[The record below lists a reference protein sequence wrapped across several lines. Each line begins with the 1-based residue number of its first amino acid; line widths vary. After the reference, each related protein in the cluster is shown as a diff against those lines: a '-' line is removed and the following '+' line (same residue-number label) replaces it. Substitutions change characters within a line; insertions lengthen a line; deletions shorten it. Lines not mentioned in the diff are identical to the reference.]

1 MSNKKL
7 TTETKQLLL
16 KAVIFADENTFHHPK
31 DRLRE
36 IIENTE
42 DLCIDD
48 LLIHAFYL
56 VEVINDYKAF
66 LNRNLN
72 EYIDDEDE
80 KQAIHRQIQ
89 ILNHLEED
97 YRISS
102 HKLQ

>member
-7 TTETKQLLL
+7 TTEAKQLLL

-48 LLIHAFYL
+48 LVVYSSYLIR
-56 VEVINDYKAF
+56 VINDYIES
-66 LNRNLN
+66 LNRQLDDCIGDDDKHSTRHQVRILSRLV
-72 EYIDDEDE
+72 EDLKSSVPYI
-80 KQAIHRQIQ
+80 Q
-89 ILNHLEED
+89 
-97 YRISS
+97 
-102 HKLQ
+102 